1 MNERKS
7 TGILLGFV
15 LSVSLIS
22 VSITAA
28 LMTKLYSRAQYQ
40 TLGFICASVIEEQPE
55 TAAVIPAVL
64 KKYQNNAKPQTD
76 ENILFTLGYCES
88 DFLQTPLRYSILFAA
103 AGFSTGSLLLLF
115 SFWAKHKKDVLRIK
129 SLSDFLENVNTGK
142 PGLLRP
148 SGEDAFSKLQ
158 DEVYKTVTM
167 LYQMRDSA
175 LEARKKFAENLAN
188 IAHQLKT
195 PLTSISLSTQMITK
209 TSPDLKYP
217 EQIRLQLSRLA
228 HLEESLLILSRID
241 AGTLSLKKKPADV
254 FTILTLAA
262 DNLQELFL
270 QAQVALDIQESESI
284 EIMADL
290 DWTMEAVMNLLKNC
304 MEHTPPGKAVHCSYS
319 QNPLYTEI
327 FIQDEGMGFLQEDIP
342 HLFERFYC
350 GQNAVKNGVGIGLSL
365 AKEIIESQNGTVRAG
380 NLPGGGACFEI
391 RFYSH

>member
-28 LMTKLYSRAQYQ
+28 LMTKFYSRAQFQ

-55 TAAVIPAVL
+55 TAAIIPAVL
-64 KKYQNNAKPQTD
+64 KKYQNNAKLQTD

-88 DFLQTPLRYSILFAA
+88 DFLQTPLRYSFLFAA
-103 AGFSTGSLLLLF
+103 AGFSAGSLLLLF

-142 PGLLRP
+142 PGLLLP
-148 SGEDAFSKLQ
+148 SGEDAFSRLQ

-167 LYQMRDSA
+167 LYQTRDLA
-175 LEARKKFAENLAN
+175 LKARENFAENLAN

-195 PLTSISLSTQMITK
+195 PITSISLSTQMMKK
-209 TSPDLKYP
+209 TPPDLRYP
-217 EQIRLQLSRLA
+217 EQISQQLSRLA

-241 AGTLSLKKKPADV
+241 AGALPIKQRQADV

-262 DNLQELFL
+262 DNLQELCL
-270 QAQVALDIQESESI
+270 QSKVFIDVQESGGI
-284 EIMADL
+284 EINADM
-290 DWTMEAVMNLLKNC
+290 DWTVEAVMNLLKNC
-304 MEHTPPGKAVHCSYS
+304 MEHTPPGRFVHCSYTK
-319 QNPLYTEI
+319 NPLYTEI
-327 FIQDEGMGFLQEDIP
+327 LIWDEGAGFAKDDIP
-342 HLFERFYC
+342 HLFERFYR
-350 GQNAVKNGVGIGLSL
+350 GQNAAKSGIGIGLSL
-365 AKEIIESQNGTVRAG
+365 ARELIESQNGTIRAK
-380 NLPGGGACFEI
+380 NLPDGGACFEI

>member
-28 LMTKLYSRAQYQ
+28 LITKFYSRAQYQ

-241 AGTLSLKKKPADV
+241 AGTLSLEKKPADV

>member
-28 LMTKLYSRAQYQ
+28 LMTKFYSRAQYQ

-241 AGTLSLKKKPADV
+241 AGTLSLEKKPADV